1 MGTDIHV
8 YIEHKSRK
16 NNKYVFDFEAD
27 TNRAYSLFGVL
38 AGARGDLDPIYIPRG
53 IPKDVS
59 PETLKEYEDFGAD
72 AHTASWL
79 STEEYR
85 KCLDFHFRILSERK
99 ELSIEH
105 IREWVEQYEKIYDY
119 MEYSENEGEPSRI
132 VLWLDN

>member
-1 MGTDIHV
+1 MFLTLRLIR
-8 YIEHKSRK
+8 IELI
-16 NNKYVFDFEAD
+16 
-27 TNRAYSLFGVL
+27 LFLGCL
-38 AGARGDLDPIYIPRG
+38 PGQG
-53 IPKDVS
+53 
-59 PETLKEYEDFGAD
+59 ETLILFTFLEDFGAD

-132 VLWLDN
+132 VFWFDN